1 MRCCLLTTLMLLFFS
16 ALVEVKA
23 EDFEESELSIL
34 KVEHVSDTELS
45 MEEESRVSDTQQTA
59 FARQTSHDDT
69 MDESQTED
77 FSNEGGSVGE
87 EAAGGVEAASQ
98 GNDACL

>member
-1 MRCCLLTTLMLLFFS
+1 M
-16 ALVEVKA
+16 EVKA

-45 MEEESRVSDTQQTA
+45 MEEESRVSDAQQTT
-59 FARQTSHDDT
+59 FTGQTSHDDT

-87 EAAGGVEAASQ
+87 EAAGGVEGASQ
-98 GNDACL
+98 GNDACF

>member
-1 MRCCLLTTLMLLFFS
+1 M
-16 ALVEVKA
+16 EVKA

-45 MEEESRVSDTQQTA
+45 VEEESHVSDAQQTT
-59 FARQTSHDDT
+59 FARQTSQDDT

-87 EAAGGVEAASQ
+87 EAAGGVEGASQ
-98 GNDACL
+98 GKVRLFLFLFWMNWMDLK